1 LYDGIGLK
9 EMGFESKMIVE
20 GLKQT
25 DNDEEKTLQLLLQH
39 PELLNPRIDELQSDV
54 MKNLFIP
61 KPEEVH
67 CFFSS
72 LLIILL
78 LLLLY
83 Y

>member
-1 LYDGIGLK
+1 
-9 EMGFESKMIVE
+9 MGFESKMIVE

-67 CFFSS
+67 CFFFQSS
-72 LLIILL
+72 YYFVVAVVVLLNF
-78 LLLLY
+78 Y
-83 Y
+83 TDE